1 MNKPPQ
7 QKKANQQKRINLMMI
22 IIVVIVLGTVGGFY
36 LSRCQDGSCPSVESF
51 LNSFGGWAPVIFAVL
66 YVSASPIPFLAT
78 FLSAAA
84 GLVFGPLWGTLLA
97 ISSATVSALVPFTLS
112 RRLGQEWVESK
123 LQGKKLEA
131 MYKKAEGQ
139 GAFLFVLMMRLIPII
154 PWEIQ
159 NYIAGLTKTSYPTF
173 ILATALGIIPGTFSL
188 VFLGSSASDP
198 GSWQFWLAI
207 GLTVTM
213 MGLPVLITLLRKK
226 KNPEKEEDVSE

>member
-1 MNKPPQ
+1 MNNATQ
-7 QKKANQQKRINLMMI
+7 QTNQQKRINLIMI
-22 IIVVIVLGTVGGFY
+22 IIVIAVLGTVGGFY

-51 LNSFGGWAPVIFAVL
+51 LNSFGGWAPVIFIVL

-84 GLVFGPLWGTLLA
+84 GLVFGPVWGTLLA
-97 ISSATVSALVPFTLS
+97 IFSATVSGLVPFTLA
-112 RRLGQEWVESK
+112 RRLGQEWVEAK
-123 LQGKKLEA
+123 LQGKKLESL
-131 MYKKAEGQ
+131 YKKAEGQ
-139 GAFLFVLMMRLIPII
+139 GAFLFVLTMRLIPII

-173 ILATALGIIPGTFSL
+173 MLATALGIIPGTFSL
-188 VFLGSSASDP
+188 VFLGSAASDP

-213 MGLPVLITLLRKK
+213 MGLPVLITVLRKK
-226 KNPEKEEDVSE
+226 KNPQTEEETTA

>member
-1 MNKPPQ
+1 MNTSAQ
-7 QKKANQQKRINLMMI
+7 QKDKQKRINLIMI
-22 IIVVIVLGTVGGFY
+22 IIVVVVLGSVGGFY
-36 LSRCQDGSCPSVESF
+36 LSRCQDGTCPSVAEF

-66 YVSASPIPFLAT
+66 YISASPIPFLAT

-97 ISSATVSALVPFTLS
+97 IFSATISGLVPFTLA

-123 LQGKKLEA
+123 LQGKKLESI
-131 MYKKAEGQ
+131 YKKAEGQ
-139 GAFLFVLMMRLIPII
+139 GAFLFVLLMRLVPII

-159 NYIAGLTKTSYPTF
+159 NYIAGLTKTSYPIF
-173 ILATALGIIPGTFSL
+173 MLATALGIIPGTFSL

-213 MGLPVLITLLRKK
+213 MGLPVLITVLGKK
-226 KNPEKEEDVSE
+226 KDPETEEVPAE

>member
-1 MNKPPQ
+1 MEQDK
-7 QKKANQQKRINLMMI
+7 QKRINLIMI
-22 IIVVIVLGTVGGFY
+22 IIVVVVLGSVGGFY
-36 LSRCQDGSCPSVESF
+36 LSRCQNGTCPSVEEF
-51 LNSFGGWAPVIFAVL
+51 LNGFGGWAPVIFAVL
-66 YVSASPIPFLAT
+66 YISASPIPFLAT

-84 GLVFGPLWGTLLA
+84 GLVFGSVWGTLLA
-97 ISSATVSALVPFTLS
+97 IASATISGLVPFTLA

-123 LQGKKLEA
+123 LQGKKLENL
-131 MYKKAEGQ
+131 YKKAEGQ
-139 GAFLFVLMMRLIPII
+139 GAFLFVLMMRLVPII

-188 VFLGSSASDP
+188 VFLGSSANDP

-226 KNPEKEEDVSE
+226 KDPEAEKELAE